1 MSGTLSSLNTAL
13 SALRFNRVAMD
24 VASHNIANVATDG
37 YNRRRVEGESMG
49 APTVPARWSHYQGG
63 GGGVRTSSID
73 RLNDVLLDNRAR
85 TEHSTLSYLDMRA
98 TALARMEAGVGEP
111 GDAGVAANLA
121 DFRNAWQDLANDP
134 GSNAARGQVLATAG
148 SLVAALATQSSNV
161 TAEMATQRMQL
172 QGTVS
177 EVNTIAQELADTN
190 TAISQASL
198 DGVDISDL
206 ADQRDNLGLKLA
218 QLTGAV
224 GVVQADNTLRVT
236 VAGVDL
242 VTSLEAGRLDIATGV
257 TATGGADGFPVTF
270 SITKGA
276 PATTTALTADVRGRT
291 GASADLLNTTLP
303 AYLAGLDA
311 VAKDLADTT
320 NAAHTGGFDLDGTA
334 GTAFFTYTPGNVA
347 ATLGVAVTSR
357 QIAASDLPGGAL
369 DGSVA
374 DAIGTA
380 GTAEGAYQRL
390 VNGFG
395 TEVASAK
402 RLVTTQS
409 LLTTQV
415 DSAREQL
422 SGVNL
427 DEETVAML
435 TAQRA
440 YEAAARVMSVMDS
453 VLDTLINR
461 TGIG

>member
-24 VASHNIANVATDG
+24 VASQNIANVATEG
-37 YNRRRVEGESMG
+37 YNRRRVDGESIG
-49 APTVPARWSHYQGG
+49 APTVPARWSHYDGAG
-63 GGGVRTSSID
+63 AGVRTSSVA
-73 RLNDVLLDNRAR
+73 RLNDTLLDGRSR
-85 TEHSTLSYLDMRA
+85 TEHANLSYLDMRA

-111 GDAGVAANLA
+111 GDAGVAASLA

-148 SLVAALATQSSNV
+148 SLVAAMSTQSANVSAELATQRL
-161 TAEMATQRMQL
+161 TL
-172 QGTVS
+172 QGTVAQ
-177 EVNTIAQELADTN
+177 VNTIAQELADTN
-190 TAISQASL
+190 KAISTASL

-206 ADQRDNLGLKLA
+206 ADQRDTLGLKLA
-218 QLTGAV
+218 QLTGGV
-224 GVVQADNTLRVT
+224 GILQTDNTMKVT

-242 VTSLEAGRLDIATGV
+242 VTSLDAGTLDIATGV
-257 TATGGADGFPVTF
+257 TATGGADGNPVTF
-270 SITKGA
+270 SITKN
-276 PATTTALTADVRGRT
+276 ATTTVLAADVRGRV

-320 NAAHTGGFDLDGTA
+320 NAAHTAGFDLDGNPGA
-334 GTAFFTYTPGNVA
+334 AFFTYNA
-347 ATLGVAVTSR
+347 ANPSSSLAVAVTGR
-357 QIAASDLPGGAL
+357 QIAASSLAGGAL

-374 DAIGTA
+374 DTIGTA
-380 GTAEGAYQRL
+380 GSAEGAYQRL

-402 RLVTTQS
+402 RLVSTQT

>member
-24 VASHNIANVATDG
+24 VASHNIANVATEG
-37 YNRRRVEGESMG
+37 YNRRRVDGESMG
-49 APTVPARWSHYQGG
+49 APTVPARWSHYDGAG
-63 GGGVRTSSID
+63 AGVRTSQVT
-73 RLNDVLLDNRAR
+73 RLNDVLLDGRAR
-85 TEHSTLSYLDMRA
+85 TEHSTLSYLDLRA
-98 TALARMEAGVGEP
+98 TALARMESGVGEP
-111 GDAGVAANLA
+111 GDAGVAASLA

-148 SLVAALATQSSNV
+148 SLAGALSTQAANV
-161 TAEMATQRMQL
+161 TAEMATQRLTL
-172 QGTVS
+172 QGTVAQ
-177 EVNTIAQELADTN
+177 VNTVARELADTN
-190 TAISQASL
+190 KAITTASL

-206 ADQRDNLGLKLA
+206 ADQRDSLGLELA
-218 QLTGAV
+218 RLTGGV
-224 GVVQADNTLRVT
+224 GLLQPDNTMRVS
-236 VAGVDL
+236 VGGVDL
-242 VTSLEAGRLDIATGV
+242 VTSLDAGTLRIATGV
-257 TATGGADGFPVTF
+257 TATGAADGQPVTF
-270 SITKGA
+270 AVDLGGVG
-276 PATTTALTADVRGRT
+276 TALTADVRGRV

-303 AYLAGLDA
+303 AYLSGLDA
-311 VAKDLADTT
+311 VAKDLADTV
-320 NAAHTGGFDLDGTA
+320 NAAHGAGYDLDGNPGA
-334 GTAFFTYTPGNVA
+334 AFFTYTAGSPASSLAVG
-347 ATLGVAVTSR
+347 VTSR
-357 QIAASDLPGGAL
+357 QVAASSLPGGAL

-374 DAIGTA
+374 DTIGTA
-380 GTAEGAYQRL
+380 GSAEGAYQRL

-395 TEVASAK
+395 TEVAAAH
-402 RLVTTQS
+402 RLRTTQS